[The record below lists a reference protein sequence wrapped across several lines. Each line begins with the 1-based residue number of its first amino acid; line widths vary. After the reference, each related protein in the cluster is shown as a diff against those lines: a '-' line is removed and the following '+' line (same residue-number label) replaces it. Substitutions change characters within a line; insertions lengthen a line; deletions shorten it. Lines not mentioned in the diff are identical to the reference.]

1 MWKRET
7 ILSFLSC
14 YCTLHNVGLSVS
26 SLKVKVT
33 PFLQTSLVV
42 KCELVVML
50 VILVFKVKEVMLVIP
65 HDCST
70 IFKGGICRSSLE
82 PR

>member
-1 MWKRET
+1 MWKGET
-7 ILSFLSC
+7 ILSC
-14 YCTLHNVGLSVS
+14 YCTLHNVHDVGLSVS

-65 HDCST
+65 HDCT